1 MELVAG
7 CYEQVLFGF
16 AVHPEPKASGDPEQ
30 KWTPV
35 ADFTHHA
42 HTASLSAVAV
52 NSRFVVTGSK
62 DETIHIYDM
71 KKKIDHGALVHH
83 NGTITCLKFY
93 GNRHL
98 ISGAEDGLICVWDA
112 KKWECLKSI
121 KAHKGHVTSL
131 SIHPSGK
138 LALSVGTD
146 KTLRTWNLVEGRSAF
161 IKNIKQNAHIVE
173 WSPRGERYVVVILNK
188 IDVYQ
193 LDTASVSGTI
203 TNGKRISSVT
213 FLSESVLAVAG
224 DEEVVR
230 VFDCDSLVCLS
241 EFKAH
246 ENRVKDLF
254 SFETPEHHVIVT
266 ASSDGFIKMWKL
278 HEDKKVSPCLLCEVN
293 TNARLTCL
301 GVWLDRAT
309 DTRESPPPDAETP
322 PVSKEEPSKSNKKES
337 GDEVQEGERQSKP
350 GTKKCGSTGDGDKP
364 AKGNSLVSAK
374 KRKTVEM
381 LGKKGNSLVTAK
393 KRKMVEMLEKKK
405 RKKKKM

>member
-7 CYEQVLFGF
+7 SYEQVLFGF
-16 AVHPEPKASGDPEQ
+16 TIHPDRKANGDPEQ
-30 KWTPV
+30 KWTSV

-52 NSRFVVTGSK
+52 NNRFVVTGSK

-71 KKKIDHGALVHH
+71 KKKTEHGALVHH

-93 GNRHL
+93 GSRHL

-121 KAHKGHVTSL
+121 RAHKGHVTFL

-161 IKNIKQNAHIVE
+161 IKNIKQSAHIVE
-173 WSPRGERYVVVILNK
+173 WSPSGEKYVVVILNK

-193 LDTASVSGTI
+193 LHTAAVSGTI
-203 TNGKRISSVT
+203 TNEKRVSSIA
-213 FLSESVLAVAG
+213 FLSDSVLAVAG

-230 VFDCDSLVCLS
+230 CFDCESLACLC

-246 ENRVKDLF
+246 ENRVKDMF
-254 SFETPEHHVIVT
+254 SFEIPDHHVLVT

-278 HEDKKVSPCLLCEVN
+278 KHDKSVPPSLLCAVS
-293 TNARLTCL
+293 TQARLTCL
-301 GVWLDRAT
+301 GVWIDRAANT
-309 DTRESPPPDAETP
+309 KAGLCPPAEP
-322 PVSKEEPSKSNKKES
+322 SPVSEEEQTRTSQKEP
-337 GDEVQEGERQSKP
+337 GDVGQEGAASKP
-350 GTKKCGSTGDGDKP
+350 KSQKRALAGGSAKP
-364 AKGNSLVSAK
+364 ATGSSPGPE
-374 KRKTVEM
+374 KRKT
-381 LGKKGNSLVTAK
+381 G
-393 KRKMVEMLEKKK
+393 EMLEKK
-405 RKKKKM
+405 RKKKKI

>member
-16 AVHPEPKASGDPEQ
+16 AVRPEPAASGDHEQ
-30 KWTPV
+30 KWTSV

-71 KKKIDHGALVHH
+71 KKKVDHGALVHH
-83 NGTITCLKFY
+83 NGTITCLKFH

-121 KAHKGHVTSL
+121 KAHKGHVTFL
-131 SIHPSGK
+131 SVHPSGK

-146 KTLRTWNLVEGRSAF
+146 RTLRTWNLVEGRSAF

-173 WSPRGERYVVVILNK
+173 WSPRGEKYVVVILNK

-193 LDTASVSGTI
+193 LDTASVSGTV
-203 TNGKRISSVT
+203 TNEKRVSSVT

-230 VFDCDSLVCLS
+230 FFDCDSLTRLC

-246 ENRVKDLF
+246 DNRIKDMF
-254 SFETPEHHVIVT
+254 SFEIPEHHVIVT

-278 HEDKKVSPCLLCEVN
+278 KEDKRVPPSLLCEVK

-309 DTRESPPPDAETP
+309 DTKESLPPAAEP
-322 PVSKEEPSKSNKKES
+322 SLVSKEESQINKKEA
-337 GDEVQEGERQSKP
+337 GNLVQEEERQSKP
-350 GTKKCGSTGDGDKP
+350 NMKKCDLTDDSNKP
-364 AKGNSLVSAK
+364 TKGNSLVSTK
-374 KRKTVEM
+374 KRKT
-381 LGKKGNSLVTAK
+381 
-393 KRKMVEMLEKKK
+393 VEMLEKKK
-405 RKKKKM
+405 RKKKKIGVIQ

>member
-16 AVHPEPKASGDPEQ
+16 AIHPEPDAGDDHEEQ

-121 KAHKGHVTSL
+121 KAHKGHVTFL

-173 WSPRGERYVVVILNK
+173 WSPRGEKYIVVILNK

-203 TNGKRISSVT
+203 TNEKRISSVT

-230 VFDCDSLVCLS
+230 FFDCDSLMCLC

-246 ENRVKDLF
+246 ENRIKDMF
-254 SFETPEHHVIVT
+254 SFEVPEHHVVIT

-278 HEDKKVSPCLLCEVN
+278 KQDKKVPPSLLCEVK

-301 GVWLDRAT
+301 GVWLDRVT
-309 DTRESPPPDAETP
+309 DTQESLPSAAEP
-322 PVSKEEPSKSNKKES
+322 SPVSKEQSKINKKEA
-337 GDEVQEGERQSKP
+337 GDVVQEEKRQSIHNA
-350 GTKKCGSTGDGDKP
+350 KKCDLTGDSNKP
-364 AKGNSLVSAK
+364 TKGNTSVS
-374 KRKTVEM
+374 T
-381 LGKKGNSLVTAK
+381 K

-405 RKKKKM
+405 RKKKKI

>member
-16 AVHPEPKASGDPEQ
+16 SVHPEPKASGGRQQ

-42 HTASLSAVAV
+42 HTASLSAVAA

-83 NGTITCLKFY
+83 NGTITCLKFH

-121 KAHKGHVTSL
+121 KAHKGHVTFL

-173 WSPRGERYVVVILNK
+173 WSPRGEKYVVVILNK
-188 IDVYQ
+188 IDVYH
-193 LDTASVSGTI
+193 LDTAAVSGTI
-203 TNGKRISSVT
+203 TNEKRVSSVT

-230 VFDCDSLVCLS
+230 FFDTDSLTCLC

-254 SFETPEHHVIVT
+254 SFEIPEHHVIVT
-266 ASSDGFIKMWKL
+266 ASSDGFIKMWRL
-278 HEDKKVSPCLLCEVN
+278 AQDKKIPPSLLCEVN

-301 GVWLDRAT
+301 GVWLDSVT
-309 DTRESPPPDAETP
+309 DTKESLPPAAEP
-322 PVSKEEPSKSNKKES
+322 SAVSKEQPKGSKKES
-337 GDEVQEGERQSKP
+337 GDAVQEAARQSKP
-350 GTKKCGSTGDGDKP
+350 NTKKRGLTGVSEEPTRGSG
-364 AKGNSLVSAK
+364 LVAAK
-374 KRKTVEM
+374 KRRA
-381 LGKKGNSLVTAK
+381 GG
-393 KRKMVEMLEKKK
+393 MLEKK
-405 RKKKKM
+405 RKKKKIRVMQ

>member
-16 AVHPEPKASGDPEQ
+16 TVHPEPAASGDLE
-30 KWTPV
+30 KWSPV

-42 HTASLSAVAV
+42 HTASLSAIAV

-71 KKKIDHGALVHH
+71 KKKIEHGALVHH

-93 GNRHL
+93 GSRHL

-121 KAHKGHVTSL
+121 KAHKGHVTFL

-173 WSPRGERYVVVILNK
+173 WSPRGEKYIVVILNK
-188 IDVYQ
+188 IDIYQ
-193 LDTASVSGTI
+193 LNTASISGTI
-203 TNGKRISSVT
+203 TNEKRISSVT
-213 FLSESVLAVAG
+213 FLSDSVLAVAG
-224 DEEVVR
+224 DEEAVR
-230 VFDCDSLVCLS
+230 FFDCDSLVCLS

-246 ENRVKDLF
+246 ENRVKDIF
-254 SFETPEHHVIVT
+254 SFEISEHHVIVT

-278 HEDKKVSPCLLCEVN
+278 KQDKKVPPSLLCEVN

-301 GVWLDRAT
+301 GVWLDKV
-309 DTRESPPPDAETP
+309 PDMKASLPSAAEP
-322 PVSKEEPSKSNKKES
+322 SPVSEEEQFKISKKES
-337 GDEVQEGERQSKP
+337 GDTVREEEKQSKP
-350 GTKKCGSTGDGDKP
+350 NAKKRGLTANSNKP
-364 AKGNSLVSAK
+364 TKGNSLVSTK
-374 KRKTVEM
+374 KRKLIE
-381 LGKKGNSLVTAK
+381 K
-393 KRKMVEMLEKKK
+393 LEKK
-405 RKKKKM
+405 RKKKKI

>member
-16 AVHPEPKASGDPEQ
+16 AVRPEPDASGDQEQ
-30 KWTPV
+30 KWTSV
-35 ADFTHHA
+35 ADFTYHA

-52 NSRFVVTGSK
+52 SSRFVVTGSK

-71 KKKIDHGALVHH
+71 KKKVDHGALVHH
-83 NGTITCLKFY
+83 SGTITCLKFH

-121 KAHKGHVTSL
+121 KAHKGHVTFL

-173 WSPRGERYVVVILNK
+173 WSPRGEKYVVVILNK

-193 LDTASVSGTI
+193 VDTASVSGTI
-203 TNGKRISSVT
+203 TNEKRVSSLT

-230 VFDCDSLVCLS
+230 FFDCDSLMRLC

-246 ENRVKDLF
+246 DNRIKDMF
-254 SFETPEHHVIVT
+254 SFEIPEHHVIVT

-278 HEDKKVSPCLLCEVN
+278 MQNKKVPPSLLCEVK

-309 DTRESPPPDAETP
+309 DAKESLPPAAEP
-322 PVSKEEPSKSNKKES
+322 SVVSKEESQINKKEA
-337 GDEVQEGERQSKP
+337 GNMVQEEERQSKP
-350 GTKKCGSTGDGDKP
+350 KKKCGLTDARNKP
-364 AKGNSLVSAK
+364 TKGNSLVSTK
-374 KRKTVEM
+374 KRKTVE
-381 LGKKGNSLVTAK
+381 T
-393 KRKMVEMLEKKK
+393 LEKKK
-405 RKKKKM
+405 RKKKKIGVIQ

>member
-16 AVHPEPKASGDPEQ
+16 SVLPEPAANGNHK
-30 KWTPV
+30 KWTPL

-52 NSRFVVTGSK
+52 NSRFAVTGSK

-71 KKKIDHGALVHH
+71 KKKVDHGALVHH
-83 NGTITCLKFY
+83 NGTITCLKFH

-112 KKWECLKSI
+112 KNWECLKSI
-121 KAHKGHVTSL
+121 RAHKGHVTFL

-173 WSPRGERYVVVILNK
+173 WSPRGEKYVVVTLSK
-188 IDVYQ
+188 IDVYH

-203 TNGKRISSVT
+203 TNEKRVSSVT

-224 DEEVVR
+224 DEETVR
-230 VFDCDSLVCLS
+230 FFDCDSLTCLC

-246 ENRVKDLF
+246 ENRVKDIC
-254 SFETPEHHVIVT
+254 SFEIPEHHVIVT
-266 ASSDGFIKMWKL
+266 ASNDGFIKMWKL
-278 HEDKKVSPCLLCEVN
+278 QQNMKVPPSLLCEVN

-301 GVWLDRAT
+301 GVWLDGVMGSEGSHPA
-309 DTRESPPPDAETP
+309 A
-322 PVSKEEPSKSNKKES
+322 EPSPVNEEEESKTSKKQSGYTVQKTERQLKPNKKKCDS
-337 GDEVQEGERQSKP
+337 SKP
-350 GTKKCGSTGDGDKP
+350 VREDSVVST
-364 AKGNSLVSAK
+364 
-374 KRKTVEM
+374 
-381 LGKKGNSLVTAK
+381 K
-393 KRKMVEMLEKKK
+393 KRKMEEILEKKK
-405 RKKKKM
+405 RKKKKI

>member
-1 MELVAG
+1 
-7 CYEQVLFGF
+7 
-16 AVHPEPKASGDPEQ
+16 Q
-30 KWTPV
+30 KWSLV

-71 KKKIDHGALVHH
+71 KKKIEHGALVHH

-121 KAHKGHVTSL
+121 KAHKGHVTFL

-173 WSPRGERYVVVILNK
+173 WSPRGEKYVVVILNK
-188 IDVYQ
+188 IDIYQ

-203 TNGKRISSVT
+203 TNERRISSVT

-230 VFDCDSLVCLS
+230 FIDCNSLVCLC

-246 ENRVKDLF
+246 ENRVKDIF
-254 SFETPEHHVIVT
+254 SFEIPEHHVIVT

-278 HEDKKVSPCLLCEVN
+278 KQDNKEQFKISEEESD
-293 TNARLTCL
+293 
-301 GVWLDRAT
+301 
-309 DTRESPPPDAETP
+309 DTAQ
-322 PVSKEEPSKSNKKES
+322 EEEK
-337 GDEVQEGERQSKP
+337 QSKP
-350 GTKKCGSTGDGDKP
+350 NAKKCGLTDNSNKP
-364 AKGNSLVSAK
+364 RKRNSLVLAK
-374 KRKTVEM
+374 KRKLVE
-381 LGKKGNSLVTAK
+381 K
-393 KRKMVEMLEKKK
+393 LEKK
-405 RKKKKM
+405 RKKKKI

>member
-16 AVHPEPKASGDPEQ
+16 AIRREPDAGGEHREQ
-30 KWTPV
+30 KWTAV

-121 KAHKGHVTSL
+121 KAHKGHVTFL

-173 WSPRGERYVVVILNK
+173 WSPRGERYIVVILNK
-188 IDVYQ
+188 INVYQ

-203 TNGKRISSVT
+203 TNEKRISSVT

-230 VFDCDSLVCLS
+230 FFDCDSLTCVC

-246 ENRVKDLF
+246 ENRVKDIL
-254 SFETPEHHVIVT
+254 SFEDPEHHIIVT

-278 HEDKKVSPCLLCEVN
+278 KQDKKVPPSLLCEVK

-301 GVWLDRAT
+301 GVWLDRVT
-309 DTRESPPPDAETP
+309 DTQESLPSAAEP
-322 PVSKEEPSKSNKKES
+322 SAVSKEQSKINKREA
-337 GDEVQEGERQSKP
+337 GDVVQEEERQSKSNA
-350 GTKKCGSTGDGDKP
+350 KKCGLTGDSNKP
-364 AKGNSLVSAK
+364 TKGNTVVS
-374 KRKTVEM
+374 T
-381 LGKKGNSLVTAK
+381 K

-405 RKKKKM
+405 RKKKKT

>member
-1 MELVAG
+1 MELIAG

-16 AVHPEPKASGDPEQ
+16 VVRPKSKASGDHEQ

-71 KKKIDHGALVHH
+71 KKKIDHGSLVHH
-83 NGTITCLKFY
+83 NGTITCLKFH

-121 KAHKGHVTSL
+121 KAHRGHVTFL
-131 SIHPSGK
+131 SVHPSGK

-173 WSPRGERYVVVILNK
+173 WSPRGEKYVVVILNK

-193 LDTASVSGTI
+193 LDTAS
-203 TNGKRISSVT
+203 
-213 FLSESVLAVAG
+213 ESVLAVAG

-230 VFDCDSLVCLS
+230 FFDTDSLMSLC

-246 ENRVKDLF
+246 ENRVKDMF
-254 SFETPEHHVIVT
+254 SFEIPEHHVLAT

-278 HEDKKVSPCLLCEVN
+278 KQDKKVPPSLLCEVN
-293 TNARLTCL
+293 TDARLTCL
-301 GVWLDRAT
+301 GVWLERMIDAK
-309 DTRESPPPDAETP
+309 ESCPPVAEP
-322 PVSKEEPSKSNKKES
+322 SPVSKEEQSKSNIQES
-337 GDEVQEGERQSKP
+337 GNTVLEEERQSKP
-350 GTKKCGSTGDGDKP
+350 NTKKCGVTGVSNKTTKGSSQVST
-364 AKGNSLVSAK
+364 
-374 KRKTVEM
+374 
-381 LGKKGNSLVTAK
+381 K
-393 KRKMVEMLEKKK
+393 KRKMLEMLEKK
-405 RKKKKM
+405 RKKKKIGVML

>member
-1 MELVAG
+1 MEVVAG

-16 AVHPEPKASGDPEQ
+16 AVHPEPEASGSHER

-71 KKKIDHGALVHH
+71 KKKVDHGALVHH

-121 KAHKGHVTSL
+121 KAHKGHVTFL

-173 WSPRGERYVVVILNK
+173 WSPRGEKYVVVILNK
-188 IDVYQ
+188 IDIYR

-203 TNGKRISSVT
+203 TNAKRVSSVT

-230 VFDCDSLVCLS
+230 FFDCDSLTCLS

-246 ENRVKDLF
+246 ENRVKDVF

-278 HEDKKVSPCLLCEVN
+278 EEDKKVSPSLLCEVN

-301 GVWLDRAT
+301 GVWLDTVT
-309 DTRESPPPDAETP
+309 DTKESMPPAAAPP
-322 PVSKEEPSKSNKKES
+322 PVSKEERSKSSNKES
-337 GDEVQEGERQSKP
+337 GDAAQEEEGQPKADRKKCSVSGDSSKP
-350 GTKKCGSTGDGDKP
+350 AQGS
-364 AKGNSLVSAK
+364 SLVSAK

-381 LGKKGNSLVTAK
+381 L
-393 KRKMVEMLEKKK
+393 EKKK
-405 RKKKKM
+405 KKKKKIGTVS